1 MSVSVTSKDL
11 YGFVIAQLHGMK
23 DLQSELL
30 PNGKITVRIEK
41 YLTRMSYYPNKKR
54 KIAEIEI
61 GTTKSKHKYF
71 RLSLFP
77 SQFGTG
83 EFESFKEVL
92 ALMLPEFN
100 YQKLYSTAKVSYI
113 ELAADSTSQAQHS
126 FIPFRAKCN
135 SSEIITES
143 DGTKGS
149 TYVGSKLSSLYFC
162 IYDKR
167 KQLKKKKLDTPHKIH
182 TRIEVRMK
190 FIGLHPSE
198 IETQLANPFLKL
210 EIADLSNA
218 RKASEDKAWQ
228 NFLDECLTDGSAE
241 ALRKHPKQRKKYIS
255 MLRNQAAWWWKPN
268 YVWSKLAN
276 AVSIIAP

>member
-1 MSVSVTSKDL
+1 MAVHIRLGIDRIHMSVSVTSKDL

-77 SQFGTG
+77 SQFGSG
-83 EFESFKEVL
+83 EFENFKEVL

-113 ELAADSTSQAQHS
+113 ELAADSASQAQHS
-126 FIPFRAKCN
+126 FIHFRAKCN
-135 SSEIITES
+135 SSEIIPES

-149 TYVGSKLSSLYFC
+149 TYVGSKLVKWIKVQMGRIRNMASAPNKDPKWRAS
-162 IYDKR
+162 
-167 KQLKKKKLDTPHKIH
+167 KIGGIKVH
-182 TRIEVRMK
+182 CK
-190 FIGLHPSE
+190 
-198 IETQLANPFLKL
+198 N
-210 EIADLSNA
+210 D
-218 RKASEDKAWQ
+218 
-228 NFLDECLTDGSAE
+228 
-241 ALRKHPKQRKKYIS
+241 
-255 MLRNQAAWWWKPN
+255 LRNSDRRLLQGL
-268 YVWSKLAN
+268 Y
-276 AVSIIAP
+276 